1 MEVGGVFRGVVEWWL
16 ERGNCEEVRRRQRTK
31 PRLQKKKNS
40 LPSAGG
46 EESRRNRRSETFL
59 PLSRE
64 RREQQG
70 KLPPSPSLRAVVVS
84 LSSSQWRITTSSTSS
99 ARARSAR
106 SGVVFLFLSSSLLF
120 LCRQVHSF
128 CSPPVAS
135 KPLSA
140 SPSLSSRKSTAFV
153 HSIRAQKAV
162 AALEMA
168 FEARRQASFPFSLSF
183 APMPRHRSSFFSTS
197 SASLLLPSPS
207 SLFFAL
213 STGALPPPQLH
224 PAPPRSTRPDE
235 NTRAPS
241 SPSSA
246 SPRPASPRGTSRD
259 CAPRST
265 SCGGCATPGSSRC
278 STRSRRGTTSAW

>member
-1 MEVGGVFRGVVEWWL
+1 MK
-16 ERGNCEEVRRRQRTK
+16 EEIVRRSSGGKEKNLGCRR
-31 PRLQKKKNS
+31 KKTLS
-40 LPSAGG
+40 PLP
-46 EESRRNRRSETFL
+46 EEKRAEGREEANRF
-59 PLSRE
+59 
-64 RREQQG
+64 
-70 KLPPSPSLRAVVVS
+70 SPSLASAESSRGRS
-84 LSSSQWRITTSSTSS
+84 LPLPHCAPSSS
-99 ARARSAR
+99 RSPHR
-106 SGVVFLFLSSSLLF
+106 NGELPRHRPRRRGLV
-120 LCRQVHSF
+120 RQGQASF
-128 CSPPVAS
+128 SFSFIVA
-135 KPLSA
+135 PFSA
-140 SPSLSSRKSTAFV
+140 STGAFFLLPSRSVQALERLSLSSRESTAFL

-183 APMPRHRSSFFSTS
+183 APMLRHRSSFFSTS

-224 PAPPRSTRPDE
+224 PAPSRSTRPDE